1 MKKTAKTRAK
11 ARTKSSSRTK
21 TESGKSRTKTKATK
35 GRPKTK
41 TKPKAERETSPPI
54 RAERAPG
61 ELMNMAHAIELLK
74 TTRPTFY
81 RWLRSG
87 KIKGMKVGRQ
97 WRFYREDIERFLKG
111 EEPRI
116 ELTTDITPL
125 TRALRDRL
133 KDLGERDLPETDEG
147 EVRTTVNYMIMLAWK
162 MDATDI
168 HIAPQLKEAGGE
180 PIAVLRYRVDG
191 VLQPGA
197 EFDARLLPAIVAR
210 WKTLAACDVHEQ
222 VKPQDG
228 RIMIRCNGH
237 EFDLRV
243 CFLPASLGE
252 SVTARILDRSTA
264 ILTLDRIDYAPREK
278 ELLLKALQAPWG
290 LILIAG
296 GAGSGKTTVLY
307 ACLNYLAGP
316 ECKIKIVTVEDP
328 VEMVLPWAVQVQVRP
343 DQGVTFSR
351 ALRSVLRSA
360 PDVILIGEIRDLETL
375 NLAQQAALTGHLVMT
390 TLHVNEAAAALK
402 RMMDIG
408 ADPFLVAEATR
419 LVLAQRLV
427 RKLCPHCSV
436 EETPTANQLDL
447 AAEAT
452 RKGGLNLQSLT
463 PKFRKAVGC
472 DKCRMTGYTG
482 RTVIAEAMEVTPE
495 IEKSL
500 RNNASL
506 EELRAIAVGQ
516 GMTTMAA
523 DAVRRAAN
531 GETTLDEIV
540 RVIGLK

>member
-11 ARTKSSSRTK
+11 ARSKSSSRTK
-21 TESGKSRTKTKATK
+21 TESAKSRTKTKATK

-41 TKPKAERETSPPI
+41 TKPKAERETSPPT

-61 ELMNMAHAIELLK
+61 ELMDMAHAIELLK

-133 KDLGERDLPETDEG
+133 KDLGARELPETDER
-147 EVRTTVNYMIMLAWK
+147 EVRTTVNHMIVLARK
-162 MDATDI
+162 MDATDM

-210 WKTLAACDVHEQ
+210 WKTMAACDVHEQ
-222 VKPQDG
+222 VKPQDS
-228 RIMIRCNGH
+228 RIMMRYGGDK
-237 EFDLRV
+237 FDMRV

-252 SVTARILDRSTA
+252 SLTARILDRSTA
-264 ILTLDRIDYAPREK
+264 ILTLDRIDYASRDK

-296 GAGSGKTTVLY
+296 AAGSGKTTVLY

-316 ECKIKIVTVEDP
+316 ECKIVTVEDP

-343 DQGVTFSR
+343 EQGLTFPR
-351 ALRSVLRSA
+351 AVRSVLRSA
-360 PDVILIGEIRDLETL
+360 PDVILIGQVRDLDTL
-375 NLAQQAALTGHLVMT
+375 SLAQEAALTGHLVMT
-390 TLHVNEAAAALK
+390 TLHVDEAAGALK
-402 RMMDIG
+402 RMVDIG
-408 ADPFLVAEATR
+408 ADPFVVVEATR

-436 EETPTANQLDL
+436 EETPRANQLDW
-447 AAEAT
+447 AAEVT
-452 RKGGLNLQSLT
+452 RKSGFNLQSLT

-482 RTVIAEAMEVTPE
+482 RTVIAETLEVTPE
-495 IEKSL
+495 IGKSL
-500 RNNASL
+500 RNRASL
-506 EELRAIAVGQ
+506 EELKAIAVGQ

>member
-1 MKKTAKTRAK
+1 MKKTARTRAK

-21 TESGKSRTKTKATK
+21 AESVKSRTKTKATK

-41 TKPKAERETSPPI
+41 TKPKAERETSPPTQ
-54 RAERAPG
+54 AERAPG
-61 ELMNMAHAIELLK
+61 ELMDMARAIELLK

-125 TRALRDRL
+125 TRALRERL
-133 KDLGERDLPETDEG
+133 KDLGVRELPETDEG
-147 EVRTTVNYMIMLAWK
+147 EVRTTVNYMIILGWK
-162 MDATDI
+162 MGATDI

-180 PIAVLRYRVDG
+180 PIAILRYRVDG

-197 EFDARLLPAIVAR
+197 EFDVRLLPAIVAR
-210 WKTLAACDVHEQ
+210 WKTMAACDVHEQ

-228 RIMIRCNGH
+228 RIMMRCGGD

-252 SVTARILDRSTA
+252 SVTVRILDRSTA
-264 ILTLDRIDYAPREK
+264 VIMLDRIDYASRDK
-278 ELLLKALQAPWG
+278 ELLLSALQAPWG

-296 GAGSGKTTVLY
+296 AAGSGKTTVLY
-307 ACLNYLAGP
+307 ACLNHLAGP
-316 ECKIKIVTVEDP
+316 ECKIMTVEDP

-343 DQGVTFSR
+343 DQGVTYTRAVRS
-351 ALRSVLRSA
+351 ALRSD
-360 PDVILIGEIRDLETL
+360 PDVIMIAEIRDLETL
-375 NLAQQAALTGHLVMT
+375 GLAQQAALTGHLVMT

-402 RMMDIG
+402 RMVDIG
-408 ADPFLVAEATR
+408 ADPFVVAEATR

-427 RKLCPHCSV
+427 RKVCPHCGV
-436 EETPTANQLDL
+436 EETPRANQLDL
-447 AAEAT
+447 AAEAA
-452 RKGGLNLQSLT
+452 RKGGFNLQSLT

-482 RTVIAEAMEVTPE
+482 RTVIAETLEVTPE
-495 IEKSL
+495 IGRAL
-500 RNNASL
+500 RDNASL
-506 EELRAIAVGQ
+506 EELRAVAVGQ

-523 DAVRRAAN
+523 DGVRRAAN
-531 GETTLDEIV
+531 GETTLDEII